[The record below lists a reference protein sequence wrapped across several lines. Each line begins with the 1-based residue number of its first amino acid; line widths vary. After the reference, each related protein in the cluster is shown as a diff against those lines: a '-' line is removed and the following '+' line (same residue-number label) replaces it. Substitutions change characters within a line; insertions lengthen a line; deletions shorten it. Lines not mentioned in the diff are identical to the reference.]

1 MGGFGRLGP
10 LLASPWPLFGLLL
23 GSLGRP
29 LASLWP
35 LLASPWPPFGLPWP
49 PLVALWPPLAC
60 PLAHLSVPLALPW
73 RLLASLGVLWRPF
86 GLPYRKKQDDRG
98 QRTQNH
104 MTKKAW
110 MAGFPDQVKGRGLPL
125 PYPCLGNPSKPYS
138 SCGFAFVALGRLVFC
153 GKGGQTVAKG
163 RQETPRGAT
172 GAPKRR

>member
-1 MGGFGRLGP
+1 MVLGTLKPDTPTSFSDFGRLWLPWASLGLP
-10 LLASPWPLFGLLL
+10 LASFW
-23 GSLGRP
+23 SP

-35 LLASPWPPFGLPWP
+35 LLASPWPPFGLSLASLGLSLASFWP
-49 PLVALWPPLAC
+49 PLVSLGRPLAPLAC

-110 MAGFPDQVKGRGLPL
+110 MGFPIRGRGRV
-125 PYPCLGNPSKPYS
+125 NPPP
-138 SCGFAFVALGRLVFC
+138 G
-153 GKGGQTVAKG
+153 
-163 RQETPRGAT
+163 T
-172 GAPKRR
+172 GDRRVW